1 MMKFGNP
8 IPEIQCSSSAIP
20 EQIYS
25 SNVPVVLRDLV
36 SDWTLVR
43 KAKESTQS
51 AVDYLKALYNKKPVN
66 AFMALPEEDGRI
78 FYNKSVD
85 GFNFVQANVYLDEV
99 LDKIQDIAELS
110 DQPTYYI
117 GSLEI
122 NQHLPAF
129 CEENSVELKHSNTR
143 KSIWLGNQSRIAP
156 HYDFPDNLA
165 CCVIGQRK
173 FTLFPP
179 EQHRNLYV
187 GPLDFTPAGQPISM
201 VDIKYPDLTAFPRF
215 EQAMQVAQSTI
226 LHPGDAIFIPSMWWH
241 SVESL
246 SALNGLVN
254 FWWRD
259 TPAFMGDPFNA
270 LLHSMLSIRELPLNQ
285 RKAWQNLFNNYIFE
299 PQDDMYDHLPENVKK
314 AQKTLNAVTSRKV
327 RAQLINKL
335 K

>member
-8 IPEIQCSSSAIP
+8 IPEIQCSSSVIP

-25 SNVPVVLRDLV
+25 SDVPVVLRDIV
-36 SDWTLVR
+36 TDWSVVK
-43 KAKESTQS
+43 KAKESNAS
-51 AVDYLKALYNKKPVN
+51 VVNYLKGCYNKKPVN
-66 AFMALPEEDGRI
+66 AFMAKPEQDGRI
-78 FYNKSVD
+78 FYNESVD
-85 GFNFVQANVYLDEV
+85 GFNFVQAHVYLDEV
-99 LDKIQDIAELS
+99 LDKIQEIAELS
-110 DQPTYYI
+110 NQATYYI
-117 GSLEI
+117 GSVEI
-122 NQHLPAF
+122 HQHLPDF
-129 CEENSVELKHSNTR
+129 CSENSVELKHDNAR

-179 EQHRNLYV
+179 DQQRNLYV

-201 VDIKYPDLTAFPRF
+201 VDIKYPDLTVFPRF
-215 EQAMQVAQSTI
+215 EQAMQVAQTAV

-246 SALNGLVN
+246 SPLNGLVN

-259 TPAFMGDPFNA
+259 TPAFMGAPQNA
-270 LLHSMLSIRELPLNQ
+270 LLHSILSIRELPKRQ
-285 RKAWQNLFNNYIFE
+285 RQAWQNIFNDYVFE
-299 PQDDMYDHLPENVKK
+299 PHDDMYDHLPENVRQ
-314 AQKTLNAVTSRKV
+314 AQKTLNAAASRKV